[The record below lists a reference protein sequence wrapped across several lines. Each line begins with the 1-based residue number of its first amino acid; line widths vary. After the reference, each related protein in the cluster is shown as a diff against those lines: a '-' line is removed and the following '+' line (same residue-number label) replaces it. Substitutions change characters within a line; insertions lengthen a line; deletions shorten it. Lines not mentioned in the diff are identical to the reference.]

1 MKKRKYLKPKAATIR
16 FAAGEDVCI
25 ATGSGGTGTALSK
38 GQFDSTSIGTM
49 RRKIQSNL
57 FCFKWLYC

>member
-25 ATGSGGTGTALSK
+25 ATGSGGTDTPLSK
-38 GQFDSTSIGTM
+38 RNFDSTIDWNDEEENS
-49 RRKIQSNL
+49 K
-57 FCFKWLYC
+57 

>member
-1 MKKRKYLKPKAATIR
+1 MNKMRKRKYLKPEAVTIR

-38 GQFDSTSIGTM
+38 RNFDTSSEWSDEEENS
-49 RRKIQSNL
+49 K
-57 FCFKWLYC
+57 

>member
-1 MKKRKYLKPKAATIR
+1 MKKRKYLKPEAVTIR

-38 GQFDSTSIGTM
+38 GQFDSSFDWNEEEENS
-49 RRKIQSNL
+49 K
-57 FCFKWLYC
+57 